1 MIEEIVNVEEKRP
14 PVRSSSAHS
23 RELGAELR
31 LARRRTGM
39 SSGQTAEAMEWSLGK
54 LSKLETGSRGT
65 SVVDIATLLG
75 RYGTDR
81 ATRERIVAVAAESD
95 TGSFLRRHDGAPD
108 ELVALSVHESIAR
121 TVTAYE
127 PVVVPALLQT
137 EGYALAL
144 TGSPET
150 AQARMRRRQPVRRP
164 VRESVFFL
172 HEVALQLS
180 VGTPQVMHEQMLH
193 LILVSGW
200 HDTRVR
206 VVPRTRTLHPAL
218 RLPATLLTFE
228 DPVTPV
234 VYVETDAAT
243 VFHDDRPIV
252 EAYREKL
259 RRLDRLALGV
269 EESRAV
275 LARWAT
281 VHERQAA

>member
-137 EGYALAL
+137 EDYALAL
-144 TGSPET
+144 TGSAET
-150 AQARMRRRQPVRRP
+150 AQARMRRQRQMRRP
-164 VRESVFFL
+164 ESTFYV
-172 HEVALQLS
+172 HEVALQLP

-206 VVPRTRTLHPAL
+206 VVPRTRALHPAL